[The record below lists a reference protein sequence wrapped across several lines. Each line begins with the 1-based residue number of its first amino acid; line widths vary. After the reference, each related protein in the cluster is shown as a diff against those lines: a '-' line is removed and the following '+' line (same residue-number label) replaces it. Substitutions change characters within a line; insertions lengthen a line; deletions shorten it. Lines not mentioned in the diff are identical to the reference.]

1 MNDRGN
7 RDQCTH
13 GRTGLRQEQGHSA
26 ILEEIRGGHTG
37 AEAGGSVDV
46 RQMFTSMFSAEH

>member
-1 MNDRGN
+1 MH
-7 RDQCTH
+7 TW
-13 GRTGLRQEQGHSA
+13 RQEQGHSA

-46 RQMFTSMFSAEH
+46 QQMFTSMFSAEH